1 MKQTKRTPWA
11 WIPTLYMAEGLPNV
25 IVTSVAVV
33 LYMQMGLTDTEIGL
47 YTGWLGL
54 PWIIKPLW
62 SPFVDLYKTK
72 RWWVLLTQMLLG
84 SSLAGIAFTLDTDF
98 WFQGTMFCF
107 FLMAF
112 SSATHDIAADGYYM
126 LELTEHQQAW
136 FVGIRNT
143 FYRLAVIFGNGVLV
157 PVAGLLQ
164 DTYPDSKAYAWSL
177 VFYGTAALFL
187 AVWLYHTYIM
197 PRPQADVKRDSTAA
211 DIVRG
216 LKTMLVAFA
225 RKMPW
230 KAMLAAILFILFY
243 RFPEALLNAMSK
255 TFLTR
260 PQEDGGLGL
269 SLAQYGVSY
278 GTVGLIGLLLG
289 GIVGGWLAS
298 RDGLKRWLWPMVCA
312 ITLPDVVYVYMSLA
326 LPQNMLLISSC
337 IFIEQFGYGL
347 GFTALTL
354 YMLYF
359 SMGEYKTS
367 HYAICT
373 GISYLGLQVPA
384 MFSGYMKDAVGYSTF
399 FILVMVLCSVT
410 FLVAAFI
417 HIDPQFG
424 RKNPTAK

>member
-1 MKQTKRTPWA
+1 MKQVKTRNPWV
-11 WIPTLYMAEGLPNV
+11 WVPTLYMAEGLPNV

-72 RWWVLLTQMLLG
+72 RWWVLLTQLLLG
-84 SSLAGIAFTLDTDF
+84 SSLAGIAFTLNTDF

-126 LELTEHQQAW
+126 LELDEHKQAW

-164 DTYPDSKAYAWSL
+164 KVYPDSNAFAWSL
-177 VFYGTAALFL
+177 VFYATAALFL
-187 AVWLYHTYIM
+187 AIWLYHSYIM
-197 PRPQADVKRDSTAA
+197 PHADADVKHNTSAIEIA
-211 DIVRG
+211 RG
-216 LKTMLVAFA
+216 LKKMLIAFIH
-225 RKMPW
+225 KMPW
-230 KAMLAAILFILFY
+230 RAMLAAIIFILFY

-269 SLAQYGVSY
+269 TLAQ
-278 GTVGLIGLLLG
+278 
-289 GIVGGWLAS
+289 
-298 RDGLKRWLWPMVCA
+298 RKRKK
-312 ITLPDVVYVYMSLA
+312 
-326 LPQNMLLISSC
+326 Q
-337 IFIEQFGYGL
+337 
-347 GFTALTL
+347 
-354 YMLYF
+354 
-359 SMGEYKTS
+359 
-367 HYAICT
+367 
-373 GISYLGLQVPA
+373 
-384 MFSGYMKDAVGYSTF
+384 
-399 FILVMVLCSVT
+399 
-410 FLVAAFI
+410 
-417 HIDPQFG
+417 
-424 RKNPTAK
+424 